1 MYTCT
6 AYNTTLTPKQ
16 NRELIYIYGGRA
28 KLKSFFFFFFLCYLG
43 LLWVRSEPL
52 LQLLKVFNG
61 LEQLGEVS
69 LTESPAAGALLDDL
83 FGFRMHVAADA
94 LNDLQEE
101 RRPVSHRHSEHLH
114 TE

>member
-1 MYTCT
+1 MNLCC
-6 AYNTTLTPKQ
+6 
-16 NRELIYIYGGRA
+16 EHIYS
-28 KLKSFFFFFFLCYLG
+28 SFFFFFFLCDLG

-101 RRPVSHRHSEHLH
+101 RRPVSHRHSEHLFTGQYRIVIFT
-114 TE
+114 TER